1 MAFLFILYH
10 RAIQQTYMSEYFYV
24 LNNVFAIL
32 KWLLSKLIFLFEHIF
47 IYLIIMRKV
56 NNQAKRKIFYLLDFI
71 FTLQTE
77 ILPLLKHIP

>member
-1 MAFLFILYH
+1 MYLLFLNGCLATSFSY
-10 RAIQQTYMSEYFYV
+10 
-24 LNNVFAIL
+24 LNID
-32 KWLLSKLIFLFEHIF
+32 F

-77 ILPLLKHIP
+77 ILPLFKHIP